1 MKKIIVILSL
11 AFIFNSCDDGD
22 ITLES
27 FNFSGQSIQK
37 CSDSNKTFLY
47 KINNDELLLFDI
59 SAEPYTY
66 DINETE
72 FPYTKSYPISGTTAV
87 IYRLYND
94 TASNVTICST
104 ITPATPIVTNEW
116 TATGGTIEVT
126 TTQRFE
132 ADGITLAGYTHSFT
146 LKNVNFANPN
156 NSFSFEEYFFGN
168 YQTNL

>member
-1 MKKIIVILSL
+1 MKKIFVLLSL

-27 FNFSGQSIQK
+27 FNFTNQQIQK
-37 CSDSNKTFLY
+37 CTDDKTFLY

-59 SAEPYTY
+59 SAELYTY
-66 DINETE
+66 DVNQTE
-72 FPYTKSYPISGTTAV
+72 FPYTKSYPISGTTRV

-94 TASNVTICST
+94 TASNETICNT
-104 ITPATPIVTNEW
+104 IAPATPIVTNEW
-116 TATGGTIEVT
+116 IATGGTIEVT

-146 LKNVNFANPN
+146 LKNVNFASPN
-156 NSFSFEEYFFGN
+156 NSFSFVEYFFGN

>member
-1 MKKIIVILSL
+1 MKKIIILLSL

-22 ITLES
+22 IKLES
-27 FNFSGQSIQK
+27 FNFSSQSIQK

-59 SAEPYTY
+59 SAELYTY
-66 DINETE
+66 DVNETE
-72 FPYTKSYPISGTTAV
+72 FPYTLSYPISGTTKV

-94 TASNVTICST
+94 TATSETICNT
-104 ITPATPIVTNEW
+104 FAPATPIVTNEW
-116 TATGGTIEVT
+116 VATGGIIEVT

-146 LKNVNFANPN
+146 LKNVNFASPN

-168 YQTNL
+168 HQSNL